1 MDTINSIVA
10 RQYTQEHIARAQAE
24 RLAKEARQAGSARS
38 RRRPFRRSRRPVV
51 AGAVERSD
59 DRRPASSQEAGAG
72 ASTTK
77 PSKPAWQ
84 ELLDPEER
92 PNREDLGAQHNVFL
106 DSMLEP
112 VPLPRWLRG
121 KRRPPRDKLS

>member
-1 MDTINSIVA
+1 M
-10 RQYTQEHIARAQAE
+10 RRA
-24 RLAKEARQAGSARS
+24 S
-38 RRRPFRRSRRPVV
+38 RKQRPVH
-51 AGAVERSD
+51 A
-59 DRRPASSQEAGAG
+59 PPSQQ
-72 ASTTK
+72 TTR

-84 ELLDPEER
+84 ELLEQEER

-121 KRRPPRDKLS
+121 KRRPPRDKIS

>member
-1 MDTINSIVA
+1 MISAWRRRRD
-10 RQYTQEHIARAQAE
+10 
-24 RLAKEARQAGSARS
+24 RQA
-38 RRRPFRRSRRPVV
+38 RRAPNTQGPAPAPRP
-51 AGAVERSD
+51 
-59 DRRPASSQEAGAG
+59 QE
-72 ASTTK
+72 TTR

-84 ELLDPEER
+84 ELLDPLER